1 MIIATP
7 PSLSLSVRLSGCLSF
22 GGLLRELVKLVSQS
36 PNPED
41 LEAREFYLGA
51 STSEYGTP
59 WETWRAVRFFS
70 LSLSLWLA
78 TFFHVRA
85 NVRHL
90 HEQSKAS
97 GRAIR
102 FVSVGVAWLVAFFS
116 IE

>member
-7 PSLSLSVRLSGCLSF
+7 PSLSVCLAVSQ
-22 GGLLRELVKLVSQS
+22 GLLCELVKLVSQS

-70 LSLSLWLA
+70 LSLFLSGSLLFFTSVPMSATYTNNRKLA
-78 TFFHVRA
+78 DG
-85 NVRHL
+85 
-90 HEQSKAS
+90 QSVLS
-97 GRAIR
+97 
-102 FVSVGVAWLVAFFS
+102 AWAWPGSSLCS
-116 IE
+116 PSND